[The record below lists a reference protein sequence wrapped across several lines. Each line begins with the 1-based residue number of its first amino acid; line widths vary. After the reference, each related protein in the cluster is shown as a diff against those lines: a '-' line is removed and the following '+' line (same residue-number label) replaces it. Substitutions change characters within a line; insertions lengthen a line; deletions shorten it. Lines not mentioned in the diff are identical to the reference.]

1 MDAVEIVKKIS
12 NHYLVEND
20 IAIQMQ
26 LGFPYLE
33 KKGDMLY
40 MSFKPHKEVYQKG
53 KIDFYTPQYKIV
65 FVFPF
70 DHVVYFE
77 KFSYKGAFSPE
88 HVTFISD
95 DDMLSIGQYLI
106 DELFDACSRVL
117 TFWEETGTVSDLIV
131 SKYQE
136 QYKRTVGRLNLQEV
150 YL

>member
-33 KKGDMLY
+33 KKSDMLY

-70 DHVVYFE
+70 DHVVYFDTI
-77 KFSYKGAFSPE
+77 K
-88 HVTFISD
+88 SD
-95 DDMLSIGQYLI
+95 TIPVSSQKVKTRLQASNNSSIRY
-106 DELFDACSRVL
+106 
-117 TFWEETGTVSDLIV
+117 
-131 SKYQE
+131 
-136 QYKRTVGRLNLQEV
+136 
-150 YL
+150 